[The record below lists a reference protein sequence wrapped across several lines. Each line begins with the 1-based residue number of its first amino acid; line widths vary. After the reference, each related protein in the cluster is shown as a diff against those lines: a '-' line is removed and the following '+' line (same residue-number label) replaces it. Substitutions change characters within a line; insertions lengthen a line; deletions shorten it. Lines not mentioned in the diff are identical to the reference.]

1 MDHLSIKKTDQGTGS
16 MRVLSHYFEM
26 LEAITSIDGTQSET
40 EETWWDTSSL
50 HGVSCVYVSP
60 FHGIHYME
68 RGRRRSFEAYASM
81 TCGTAEP
88 IPCLY
93 ADFSSKPVYISS
105 ASVIAVLDACGYIT
119 PPAIVI
125 ATTSDPRGMLCR
137 LRETRGRVL
146 WTDKAEFEDMSV
158 VPCHALSFDRSYA
171 TAATKLEPCEIASN
185 LRSIELSGLP
195 YSWDMYISDSE
206 DSRALDE
213 HSCTMVAN
221 EATYGMLG
229 AFAKTVCGDS
239 SIHNSIDE
247 LLDAYRTIPCTYDGV
262 SRLGNGRSTPN
273 AYQSFRSIGTESNG
287 TSIGSD
293 QHPHAIP
300 IRSRKACTASIRRR
314 QRFPMRWI

>member
-1 MDHLSIKKTDQGTGS
+1 
-16 MRVLSHYFEM
+16 
-26 LEAITSIDGTQSET
+26 
-40 EETWWDTSSL
+40 
-50 HGVSCVYVSP
+50 
-60 FHGIHYME
+60 
-68 RGRRRSFEAYASM
+68 
-81 TCGTAEP
+81 
-88 IPCLY
+88 
-93 ADFSSKPVYISS
+93 
-105 ASVIAVLDACGYIT
+105 
-119 PPAIVI
+119 
-125 ATTSDPRGMLCR
+125 MLCR

-206 DSRALDE
+206 DSCALDE
-213 HSCTMVAN
+213 RSCTMVAN
-221 EATYGMLG
+221 EATYGMLV

-287 TSIGSD
+287 TSIYRFGPILSCDPDPIGESLYSIYKAKTALSD
-293 QHPHAIP
+293 ALDIAGGIWMTESASALSEDTARRGNRGYSEYTPFNLILREHDSASIEGRAEKRLTELLEFGREIGIDSIISAISNGIP
-300 IRSRKACTASIRRR
+300 IEDVTGCNIRKSILDTV
-314 QRFPMRWI
+314 